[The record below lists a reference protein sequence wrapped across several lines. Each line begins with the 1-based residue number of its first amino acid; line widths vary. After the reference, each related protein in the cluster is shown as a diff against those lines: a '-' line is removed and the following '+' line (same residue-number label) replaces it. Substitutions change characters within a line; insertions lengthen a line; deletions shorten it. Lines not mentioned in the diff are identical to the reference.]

1 MVRQALVVRGG
12 ALGRD
17 TGLGAA
23 HAGVVRLLASGEIE
37 GWTLAGE
44 VEHREGGIAPWR
56 LMRRWWRHPKRVR
69 RALRSRAKDD
79 ASTVMLVSDQEHAHL
94 VPKRRI
100 RGLRT
105 AVVVHDLFA
114 LAPRT
119 IELSDGVMKE
129 FDERIGPVRWLDLR
143 RLRRGLRRADLLIC
157 VSEATRQRCAE
168 VFPQVDTVHVPSGV
182 NLSRYAPNEPD
193 VHGPPGGCALLVVG
207 NDHARKRMDFLARVL
222 TACPEEVRADLH
234 LIRVG
239 GGQTDAGR
247 RALRTAMEW
256 ADVRLTLHDRIEEE
270 ELQALRL
277 RCEALLFPSVA
288 EGYGYPPVEAM
299 AAGLPVLASDMPNHG
314 SMVHPSC
321 LLPVDD
327 VEAWVDRI
335 CDLHATWTLR
345 TEAGTH
351 WEPRVPDEV
360 LMAHAALYSTE
371 AQAAELKRALDGLLQ
386 GEPGR

>member
-23 HAGVVRLLASGEIE
+23 HAGVVRLLASGEIS
-37 GWTLAGE
+37 GWTFAGE
-44 VEHREGGIAPWR
+44 IEHPTSGLAPRR
-56 LMRRWWRHPKRVR
+56 LLRRWWRHPKRVR
-69 RALRSRAKDD
+69 REVRARAREHPD
-79 ASTVMLVSDQEHAHL
+79 TVLLVSDQEHAHL

-100 RGLRT
+100 YGVRT

-119 IELSDGVMKE
+119 IHLSDGSMKE
-129 FDERIGPVRWLDLR
+129 FEARIGPVRWLDLR

-157 VSEATRQRCAE
+157 VSEATRERCLE
-168 VFPQVDTVHVPSGV
+168 VFPNVKAVHVPTGL

-193 VHGPPGGCALLVVG
+193 VHGPPGGCALLVIG

-222 TACPEEVRADLH
+222 TACPEEVRANLH

-239 GGQTDAGR
+239 GGQTEAGR

-256 ADVRLTLHDRIEEE
+256 ADVRLTLRDRIDEA

-351 WEPRVPDEV
+351 WEPRVPDEA
-360 LMAHAALYSTE
+360 LIAHAGLYSTD
-371 AQAAELKRALDGLLQ
+371 AQAAGLKHALDGLLDSKT
-386 GEPGR
+386 EA